1 MLLTP
6 NTGTTRILPCG
17 FRETERV
24 DSAAEVVMSV
34 LWWWS
39 VPVGATL
46 ATIIWFGLRNRAATP
61 EQQQRGIAELER
73 MRSALSKP
81 LPKQDK

>member
-1 MLLTP
+1 
-6 NTGTTRILPCG
+6 
-17 FRETERV
+17 
-24 DSAAEVVMSV
+24 MSV
-34 LWWWS
+34 LWWWA
-39 VPVGATL
+39 VPIGATL
-46 ATIIWFGLRNRAATP
+46 ATIMWFGLRNRAATP